1 MQQSPTTVSLYSSCT
16 SRKLRAWG
24 FAIFFSEEF
33 PLILVSLEGLVVEVE
48 LGLALHMADQLTV
61 PELSLKVSLVWD
73 DSFLAHETF
82 HRLLLSGVLFR
93 SRNALQHFRDHEER
107 TPS

>member
-1 MQQSPTTVSLYSSCT
+1 
-16 SRKLRAWG
+16 
-24 FAIFFSEEF
+24 
-33 PLILVSLEGLVVEVE
+33 
-48 LGLALHMADQLTV
+48 MADQLTV
-61 PELSLKVSLVWD
+61 PELSLKVSLLWD